1 MKNILMRPMLYRDI
15 LMLLSETEPGQ
26 EERHLRTAKTRLKH
40 GPAYAFL
47 DGETIFACAGVT
59 IYWPGMGEVW
69 LVTSQAWPRY
79 LREIVVWTR
88 KVLDQLQDENN
99 LTRIQADVVSDNAAA
114 CRFVEHFGFVAEG
127 ILRKYD
133 VLGRDCIRY
142 ARIKEGEGL

>member
-15 LMLLSETEPGQ
+15 LMLLRETEPGQ

-47 DGETIFACAGVT
+47 DGETVIACGGVT

-69 LVTSQAWPRY
+69 LVTSRIWTRY

-88 KVLDQLQDENN
+88 KLLDQLQEENN
-99 LTRIQADVVSDNAAA
+99 LTRIQADVVSDNAGA
-114 CRFVEHFGFVAEG
+114 CRFAEHFGFVAEG
-127 ILRKYD
+127 LMRCYD

-142 ARIKEGEGL
+142 ARIRKGEGL